1 MMELDKKYV
10 FHVPLFRY
18 DGGELTELD
27 IDEALDELILQF
39 SEHGF
44 DSLYV
49 TKAKGYY
56 KSRCFD
62 ELLLSLF
69 ASSGDNP
76 QDIFIDWFER
86 NNDVLGQEAMGWE
99 CADRMFIKKLDK

>member
-1 MMELDKKYV
+1 MIELDKKYV
-10 FHVPLFRY
+10 FHIPLFRY
-18 DGGELTELD
+18 DNGELIELD
-27 IDEALDELILQF
+27 ISDVLDELICQF

-56 KSRCFD
+56 RSRCFD

-76 QDIFIDWFER
+76 QDIFIDWF
-86 NNDVLGQEAMGWE
+86 
-99 CADRMFIKKLDK
+99 